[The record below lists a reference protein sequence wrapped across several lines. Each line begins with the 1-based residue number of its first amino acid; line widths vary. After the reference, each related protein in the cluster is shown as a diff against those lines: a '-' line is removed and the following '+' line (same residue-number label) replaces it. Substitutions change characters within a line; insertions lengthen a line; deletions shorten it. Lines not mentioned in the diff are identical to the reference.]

1 MKLPEELETPLRN
14 FLEALS
20 EAKPEDLIPFDGT
33 FRVKETPIVIKV
45 KPKTTMG
52 ELEHFIEK
60 SVELAKR
67 KEEWPKDKELV
78 IGNISD
84 EPCIDSMQG

>member
-1 MKLPEELETPLRN
+1 MKLPEEIVTPLRN
-14 FLEALS
+14 LLQALS
-20 EAKPEDLIPFDGT
+20 EAKPDDLMPFDGT
-33 FRVKETPIVIKV
+33 FRVNGTPIVIKV

-52 ELEHFIEK
+52 ELEHYIEK

-67 KEEWPKDKELV
+67 KEEWPTDKELV

-84 EPCIDSMQG
+84 EPCIDSTQE